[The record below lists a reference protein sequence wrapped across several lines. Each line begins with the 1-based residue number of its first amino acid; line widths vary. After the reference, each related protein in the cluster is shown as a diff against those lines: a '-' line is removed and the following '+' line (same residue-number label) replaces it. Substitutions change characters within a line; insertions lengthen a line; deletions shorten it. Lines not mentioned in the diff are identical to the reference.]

1 METFDTI
8 LDWMVMHQVR
18 LMQLSILYQT
28 QAQQELDETEEEVG
42 AIATA
47 VASYIVSVGGL
58 RLDDVRGAAFIQSQ
72 IQRMREVR
80 SEGFVSAFNR
90 LSANLRQA
98 QTYEAQFYTAA
109 RRAMGRRHASSR
121 GASRVPGRAGSSV
134 PSPSR
139 G

>member
-42 AIATA
+42 AVAAA

-58 RLDDVRGAAFIQSQ
+58 RLDDARGGAFIQSQ
-72 IQRMREVR
+72 IQRLREVR
-80 SEGFVSAFNR
+80 SEGFVSA
-90 LSANLRQA
+90 
-98 QTYEAQFYTAA
+98 Y
-109 RRAMGRRHASSR
+109 
-121 GASRVPGRAGSSV
+121 
-134 PSPSR
+134 
-139 G
+139 